1 MKRDNFI
8 DFTNHPSALWDER
21 QRAEALKYGTIRD
34 IPFPAVEPLGDSSYI
49 EKLAVFYINAILELC
64 PKAVLCQGEFCLA
77 YHVIKGLQ
85 EKGIVVLAAC
95 SERIVTEVGG
105 KKTATFI
112 FRLFR
117 RY

>member
-1 MKRDNFI
+1 MKRDSFI
-8 DFTNHPSALWDER
+8 NFTNHPSALWDER

-34 IPFPAVEPLGDSSYI
+34 IPFPAVEPLGDTAYI
-49 EKLAVFYINAILELC
+49 EKLASFYINAILELC

-77 YHVIKGLQ
+77 YHEIKGLQ
-85 EKGIVVLAAC
+85 EKGILVLAAC
-95 SERIVTEVGG
+95 SERIVTETGG

-112 FRLFR
+112 FRQFR